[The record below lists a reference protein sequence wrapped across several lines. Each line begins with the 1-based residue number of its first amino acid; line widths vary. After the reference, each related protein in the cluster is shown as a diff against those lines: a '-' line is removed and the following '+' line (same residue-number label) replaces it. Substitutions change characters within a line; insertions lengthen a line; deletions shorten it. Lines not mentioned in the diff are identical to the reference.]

1 MILTAE
7 QCRAGRGQ
15 VGLSQS
21 ALSQAAG
28 VALKTVSDFE
38 NGKTHPY
45 ARTLEKIRTALEAA
59 GVAFIEPTGEES
71 GLTGVGGQ
79 VTVGSAVTWIT
90 ATELKQ
96 WADRREFQGFL
107 PELIRRLVHATAGS
121 PERVDF
127 PCGDSVQ
134 IGGWDGIV
142 ETSSG
147 MQFVP
152 TGTSGWELG
161 CDKTPKS
168 KANRDYDNRKKDS
181 LDLVPAST
189 TFVFVTPRN
198 FKSRSTWCKAKKA
211 EGHWA
216 EVRALDADDME
227 QWLALAP
234 HVAVWLAVKM
244 GKCPPNIIT
253 LDEFWEG
260 WQARTVPAL
269 NSAVVLAGRERESG
283 EIHDWVN
290 EPPKT
295 ITVQAETE
303 DEAIAFFSAALDT
316 LPEDRRKDHAA
327 RCVIVRGHD
336 AFRSLIGQKSPMVLI
351 ISDEDASLCGRA
363 VALGHHVY
371 VPLGLDAP
379 TPSRDGFRLPIP
391 EREAFVAALVELGK
405 SSDEA
410 KALCRDTGR
419 SLTVLQRRLG
429 VHQHPHWSQ
438 PENARALIPALL
450 AGAWDES
457 KPADKDV
464 VSKLAGEDYTMVA
477 AEFTRWA
484 NESDPP
490 LRHIG
495 TSWRLT
501 SRLDSWFLLARFITP
516 DDLALFETIAQEVL
530 GLPDP
535 SLELPP
541 EERWMAGARGKVLP
555 NSRYLHEGIAQT
567 LILMAVHSEEEG
579 LAAHSQPA
587 AWVKNFVRRQLGEA
601 TGVTWFSLASLL
613 PLLAEAAPDVFLQ
626 AVEDSLGQSQPPI
639 MEMFSETDSPHGLG
653 GSSAHPNLL
662 WALEG
667 LAWDPKY
674 LGRVTL
680 ILGALARLDPG
691 GRLSNR
697 PQKSLKEIHILW
709 LDHTHATLAQRMQAI
724 DRLMADEPE
733 SAWRLLLDIL
743 HTGNDTSNSPHEMRW
758 RPLSAPAPAPVT
770 YASLAQGNQAVIF
783 RLLQSVGR
791 DISRW
796 NDLLKEYPNLPD
808 DTQAEMIAAIT
819 AMTND
824 GMAREDR
831 MTLADT
837 LRGIISH
844 HRSFPDADWSMA
856 EATVDVLA
864 ALYETIV
871 PADPIDNLSWLF
883 DDNWPSLMDGRHRTD
898 DDDAIKD
905 ARHQAI
911 REIIAAHGREGLLT
925 LAERV
930 KEPWTVGFIAA
941 EVVPYSDN
949 DWALMDQSIDAD
961 HGKNDFARG
970 FIAKRSDELG
980 DTWIQ
985 DALAYLR
992 QDVEKEAM
1000 VLAFCF
1006 GLRCRRPAWDVV
1018 AQLGAK
1024 VEEGYW
1030 AQIHPHLASDP
1041 AEDVAYAVE
1050 RLLAAG
1056 RPKAAFGVVSYQPTR
1071 IPPELLAQVLE
1082 VLAIM
1087 PTEEEGRF
1095 EPYSICKAF
1104 EALDTASSIP
1114 EKTLLGLEWAYLPA
1128 LASYG
1133 NKRGPRIL
1141 HQKLAQDANFYID
1154 VLRFNYKHE
1163 DEAQRETEN
1172 EGLTAEVIEQRA
1184 DRAIELLHGWHLIP
1198 GTGPDNAI
1206 DERKLWDWV
1215 QQARTLA
1222 AENGRV
1228 YVCDHHIG
1236 EVFAYAPA
1244 DPDGTWPTIAVCN
1257 VIERVRS
1264 RHLER
1269 SFKIGVLNKRGVVS
1283 KSLNEGGGQEL
1294 ELAEH
1299 YGRLSEVLTEKSPRV
1314 AGILQSLA
1322 ENYQADARDEDIR
1335 AESRDLEY

>member
-21 ALSQAAG
+21 TLSQAAS

-45 ARTLEKIRTALEAA
+45 ARTLEAIRAALEAA

-96 WADRREFQGFL
+96 WADRREFQGLL

-127 PCGDSVQ
+127 PRGDSVQ

-142 ETSSG
+142 ETSSS
-147 MQFVP
+147 MQYVP

-161 CDKTPKS
+161 CDKTAKK
-168 KANRDYDNRKKDS
+168 KANHDYDNRKKDS

-198 FKSRSTWCKAKKA
+198 FKSKSTWCKAKMA

-216 EVRALDADDME
+216 EVRALDAEDLE

-244 GKCPPNIIT
+244 GKCPPHIVT

-260 WQARTVPAL
+260 WQARTAPAL

-283 EIHDWVN
+283 KIHDWVN

-295 ITVQAETE
+295 FAVQAETE
-303 DEAIAFFSAALDT
+303 DEAIAFLSAALNT
-316 LPEDRRKDHAA
+316 LPDDRRRDHAA

-351 ISDEDASLCGRA
+351 VSGEDTSLCGRA

-379 TPSRDGFRLPIP
+379 TPSRDGIRLPIP
-391 EREAFVAALVELGK
+391 EREAFVTALVELGK

-419 SLTVLQRRLG
+419 SLTVLLRRLG
-429 VHQHPHWSQ
+429 VHKHPHWAR

-457 KPADKDV
+457 KPADKDIL
-464 VSKLAGEDYTMVA
+464 SKLAGKDYTMVA
-477 AEFTRWA
+477 AQFTRWA

-516 DDLALFETIAQEVL
+516 DDLALFESIAQEVL

-541 EERWMAGARGKVLP
+541 EERWMAAARGKVLP
-555 NSRYLHEGIAQT
+555 HSRYLHEGIAQT
-567 LILMAVHSEEEG
+567 LILMAVHSEEG
-579 LAAHSQPA
+579 LSAHSQPA
-587 AWVKNFVRRQLGEA
+587 AWVKNFVRSQLDEA

-613 PLLAEAAPDVFLQ
+613 PLLAEAAPDVFLR

-653 GSSAHPNLL
+653 GGSAHPNLL

-667 LAWDPKY
+667 LAWDPMY
-674 LGRVTL
+674 LGRVTS
-680 ILGALARLDPG
+680 ILGTLARLDPG
-691 GRLSNR
+691 GRLGNR
-697 PQKSLKEIHILW
+697 PQQSLKEIHVLW
-709 LDHTHATLAQRMQAI
+709 LNHTHATLAQRMQAI

-743 HTGNDTSNSPHEMRW
+743 RTGNDTSSPPHEMRW
-758 RPLSAPAPAPVT
+758 RPLSTPAPAPVT
-770 YASLAQGNQAVIF
+770 DASIAQGNQAVIF
-783 RLLQSVGR
+783 RLLQFVGR

-819 AMTND
+819 AMTNE

-864 ALYETIV
+864 ALYDAIV
-871 PADPIDNLSWLF
+871 PADPIDRLGWLF
-883 DDNWPSLMDGRHRTD
+883 DDYWPTLMDGHRRTV
-898 DDDAIKD
+898 DDDAVKH
-905 ARHQAI
+905 ARRTAI
-911 REIIAAHGREGLLT
+911 QEIIAAHGHESLLS

-930 KEPWTVGFIAA
+930 KEPRLVGFVAA
-941 EVVPYSDN
+941 EVLPSTN
-949 DWALMDQSIDAD
+949 GDWVLMDQSIGADQGKDA
-961 HGKNDFARG
+961 FARG
-970 FIAKRSDELG
+970 FIAKRSDVQG
-980 DTWIQ
+980 DVWIQ
-985 DALAYLR
+985 DALAHLR
-992 QDVEKEAM
+992 QDVGSDGKI
-1000 VLAFCF
+1000 LAFCF
-1006 GLRCRRPAWDVV
+1006 GLRCQRPAWDVV

-1024 VEEGYW
+1024 VEKGYW
-1030 AQIHPHLASDP
+1030 AQTHPHLANEP

-1050 RLLAAG
+1050 RLLAAE
-1056 RPKAAFGVVSYQPTR
+1056 RPMAAFGVVSYQPSR

-1082 VLAIM
+1082 VLATM
-1087 PTEEEGRF
+1087 PTEEERRF
-1095 EPYSICKAF
+1095 ESYSICEAF

-1114 EKTLLGLEWAYLPA
+1114 EETLLGLEWAYLPA

-1141 HQKLAQDANFYID
+1141 HQKLARDPNFYID

-1184 DRAIELLHGWHLIP
+1184 NRAIDLLHGWRLIP
-1198 GTGPDNAI
+1198 GTGPDNDI

-1215 QQARTLA
+1215 QQARALA
-1222 AENGRV
+1222 AEHGRK

-1244 DPDGTWPTIAVCN
+1244 DPDGTWPAEAVRN
-1257 VIERVRS
+1257 VIERVKS
-1264 RHLER
+1264 RDLER
-1269 SFKIGVLNKRGVVS
+1269 SFEIGVLNKRGVVS
-1283 KSLNEGGGQEL
+1283 KSHNEGGGQEL

-1299 YGRLSEVLTEKSPRV
+1299 FSDLSEALTEKSPRV

-1322 ENYQADARDEDIR
+1322 ENYQADAQDADIR
-1335 AESRDLEY
+1335 AQRRDLEY